1 MDWIPKQGYPTAMF
15 EKLAVL
21 LLCFF
26 MIVAPLAGSI
36 WLIATGEARG
46 VEALFL
52 LFSSLVLALVFGIC
66 LRIQVKG

>member
-1 MDWIPKQGYPTAMF
+1 MP
-15 EKLAVL
+15 EKLAIL
-21 LLCFF
+21 LLCLF
-26 MIVAPLAGSI
+26 MMVAPLAGCV
-36 WLIATGEARG
+36 WLIAAGEARG